1 MLKSHHMIS
10 MKFFRVFIPAAL
22 IISLVCGASYVAIQQ
37 VLRQEG
43 NDPQIQLS
51 EDLATALAAGQPIDG
66 LQQAAAES
74 IDLTRSLAPFF
85 MVFDDAGKNLISSGK
100 LDGAAPVLPQSVL
113 DATKAS
119 GQNRITWEPKAGVR
133 IAAVIVH
140 YQDKASGY
148 VLIGR
153 SLRETEQREAALA
166 YPFLMAWGLSL
177 FIALIASLLSC
188 GKKERQTAP
197 QA

>member
-1 MLKSHHMIS
+1 MVKSRPMIS
-10 MKFFRVFIPAAL
+10 MKFFRVFIPSAL

-37 VLRQEG
+37 VLRQEA

-66 LQQAAAES
+66 LRQAAAES
-74 IDLTRSLAPFF
+74 VDVSRSLAPFF
-85 MVFDDAGKNLISSGK
+85 MIFDDNGQNLISSGL
-100 LDGAAPVLPQSVL
+100 LDGKAPSLQKSVL
-113 DATKAS
+113 EAAKTS
-119 GQNRITWEPKAGVR
+119 QHRITWEPRAGVR

-153 SLRETEQREAALA
+153 SLREMEQREAALA

-177 FIALIASLLSC
+177 LIALIASLFA
-188 GKKERQTAP
+188 GAKKERQAAP
-197 QA
+197 QT